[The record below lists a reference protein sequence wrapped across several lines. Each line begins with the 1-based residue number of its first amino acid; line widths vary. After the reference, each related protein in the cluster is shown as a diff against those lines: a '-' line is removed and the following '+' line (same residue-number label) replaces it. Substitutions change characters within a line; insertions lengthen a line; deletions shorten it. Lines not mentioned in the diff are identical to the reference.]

1 MNDQEI
7 FDIVK
12 SHLLTQKKA
21 AQIPGGNRCQYRLGE
36 LKCAVGVLIPDTEY
50 VPEMEF
56 ASMSSLT
63 DIDFP
68 GRTEETKK
76 AVKLLTKV
84 FDKINISP
92 KSYRLLKA
100 LQDIHDYS
108 SPHYWENEL
117 IYLAKKFDL
126 R

>member
-1 MNDQEI
+1 MNNQEI
-7 FDIVK
+7 FDLVK
-12 SHLLTQKKA
+12 SHLLTQKKP

-36 LKCAVGVLIPDTEY
+36 LKCAVGALIPDSEY

-76 AVKLLTKV
+76 AAKLLTDL
-84 FDKINISP
+84 FDKLNIS
-92 KSYRLLKA
+92 KDSYPLLKA

-108 SPHYWENEL
+108 SPHYWENKL